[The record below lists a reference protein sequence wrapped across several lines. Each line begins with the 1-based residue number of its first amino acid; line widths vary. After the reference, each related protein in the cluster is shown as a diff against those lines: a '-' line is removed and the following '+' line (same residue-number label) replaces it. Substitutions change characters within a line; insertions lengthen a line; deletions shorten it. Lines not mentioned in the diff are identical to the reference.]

1 MLTFLHSNRLQA
13 FDNSGKLL
21 DGGKLYFFEL
31 GTTTPKAVYLDINGS
46 AAGTNP
52 IILDSVGTAEIY
64 LFGSYTVWTYDKND
78 IQIGPPVDIKG
89 SVDDVITG
97 GGAGNF
103 GNNLILSV
111 SNYAALRNVDN
122 PYSLIWVQGRETQS
136 DGGQGLFYYDLNNS
150 ESDDDGITITSTIGN
165 YVRYDVKKIDP
176 RWFGLVYDTA
186 IDQSPYLLLSEKAS
200 ERYGK
205 PIFIDGIVFL
215 GSNYSTSLLYDSVWE
230 FSNNAKI
237 QSTLSIIMTFKNNT
251 RILNIG
257 DRVFENFVQPKFEE
271 NVLEKVKYSYFN
283 ADDEEGRM
291 EKCLAS
297 TSAFYFL
304 ELDKSIEL
312 TTSLSIPENFT
323 VEVNSTTLSG
333 TIFFNTSD
341 SCDLYIPKL
350 KESYEN
356 IVRYKE
362 ISTIGEVNVGNN
374 FISPEFFC
382 YNLSGNDQISIIA
395 SLKNG
400 KTFFRNDNYILSTNL
415 TVTSANVL
423 GDNAK
428 FTVSADFSSPNF
440 SFENIT
446 LETVGNLTGTIFTA
460 SNSIISGGNYIFSET
475 ILKDVSTNSI
485 FIGNLTVEN
494 CTFEDMISYSTYLK
508 KAKNTKFGK
517 LACLLNSA
525 EIDNIQAS
533 DPIFYINFENIIK
546 NSIFTTDKEIHYMSK
561 GVSGSLTI
569 NNSELYNIV
578 PSDNSSVKY
587 YINNCV
593 GNFIESNS
601 IINSKEISATSLGST
616 ILTSATTGFIAV
628 SGNTSGSY
636 GTISNNLT
644 TNSNFIIFSTSGNY
658 DYIDS
663 TSATKILVYNSSANN
678 VLKNFKLYG
687 GKVNIE
693 TQTST
698 NSDFKI
704 CFITPD
710 FKVNSCNIKPS
721 GSISANSNKIFNETF
736 KINSDVKMSECFWN
750 GISNIQ
756 PNFLTYPKTL
766 SDRFSTYSKV
776 ISNSATIVDD
786 NFQVTFYGYIEAGT
800 KIKIEIEA
808 NIPQTQETF
817 ETYYEEIGAKEN
829 TRETITNQFSFI
841 SSGSNYVSDKW
852 IFSPE
857 FTKDNSKIYIK
868 GFDPTLYI
876 NSRFDSFQYILS
888 EGVSVGSDPDAFVY
902 GYWTYKKEL
911 LNPGLINSDLYINL
925 SVKTS
930 GDTSGFYIPAL
941 TYTDPVTAIFTSGYY
956 TINSEETVRNSIG
969 GALHT
974 DSIQRRINVFP
985 DKYEKFYGSSKF
997 RRITKQ
1003 YFDE

>member
-21 DGGKLYFFEL
+21 NGGKLYFYEL
-31 GTTTPKAVYLDINGS
+31 GTTTPKTVYLDVNGS

-52 IILDSVGTAEIY
+52 IILDSVGTAEVY
-64 LFGSYTVWTYDKND
+64 LFGSYTVWTFDKND
-78 IQIGPPVDIKG
+78 IQIGNPIDVKG
-89 SVDDVITG
+89 SVNDVLTSGIG
-97 GGAGNF
+97 GNF
-103 GNNLILSV
+103 ADNLILSV
-111 SNYAALRNVDN
+111 SNYNALRNVDN

-136 DGGQGLFYYDLNNS
+136 DGGQGLFYFDINNS
-150 ESDDDGITITSTIGN
+150 ESDDDGITITSTVGN
-165 YVRYDVKKIDP
+165 YVRYDVNKIDP
-176 RWFGLVYDTA
+176 RWFGLVYDSA
-186 IDQSPYLLLSEKAS
+186 IDQSIYLTLSEKAS
-200 ERYGK
+200 ERYEK
-205 PIFIDGIVFL
+205 SIYIDGTIFL
-215 GSNYSTSLLYDSVWE
+215 GSNYTTNLLYNSVWE
-230 FSNNAKI
+230 FSDNSKI
-237 QSTLSIIMTFKNNT
+237 QSTLSITMTFKNNT
-251 RILNIG
+251 RILSIG

-271 NVLEKVKYSYFN
+271 NVLEKVKYSFFN

-297 TSAFYFL
+297 TSANYFL
-304 ELDKSIEL
+304 DFDKSIEL
-312 TTSLSIPENFT
+312 TTSLEIPENFT
-323 VEVNSTTLSG
+323 LEVNSTTLSG
-333 TIFFNTSD
+333 AIFFNTSD
-341 SCDLYIPKL
+341 ACNLYIPKL

-362 ISTIGEVNVGNN
+362 ISTIGDVNVGNN

-382 YNLSGNDQISIIA
+382 YNLSGTDQTSIVA
-395 SLKNG
+395 ALKNG
-400 KTFFRNDNYILSTNL
+400 KTSFKTGDYTLTTNL
-415 TVTSANVL
+415 TVTSADIL
-423 GDNAK
+423 GYNAK
-428 FTVSADFSSPNF
+428 FVVSADFSSPFFN
-440 SFENIT
+440 FENIT

-460 SNSIISGGNYIFSET
+460 SDCIISGGNYIFSET

-508 KAKNTKFGK
+508 KAKNTNFGK
-517 LACLLNSA
+517 LACILNNA
-525 EIDNIQAS
+525 EIDNIKAS
-533 DPIFYINFENIIK
+533 DPVFYINFENIIK
-546 NSIFTTDKEIHYMSK
+546 NSIFTTDKEIHYMST
-561 GVSGSLTI
+561 GVGGSLTI

-601 IINSKEISATSLGST
+601 IINSKQISATSLGST
-616 ILTSATTGFIAV
+616 ILTSATTEFIAV

-636 GTISNNLT
+636 STISNNLT
-644 TNSNFIIFSTSGNY
+644 TNSNFIIFNTSGNY

-663 TSATKILVYNSSANN
+663 TSATKILVYNSSAND
-678 VLKNFKLYG
+678 VLKKFKLYG
-687 GKVNIE
+687 GKVSVE

-698 NSDFKI
+698 SSDFKI
-704 CFITPD
+704 CFIAPD
-710 FKVNSCNIKPS
+710 FRVGSCNIKTS
-721 GSISANSNKIFNETF
+721 GSLSANSNKIFNETF

-750 GISNIQ
+750 GVSNIQ

-766 SDRFSTYSKV
+766 TDRFSTYSKV

-786 NFQVTFYGYIEAGT
+786 NFQVVFYGYIEAGT

-817 ETYYEEIGAKEN
+817 ETYYEEIAAKEN
-829 TRETITNQFSFI
+829 TRETITNKFSFI

-852 IFSPE
+852 ISSPE
-857 FTKDNSKIYIK
+857 FTKDNERIYIK

-888 EGVSVGSDPDAFVY
+888 EGASVGIDPDAFVY

-911 LNPGLINSDLYINL
+911 LNPGLLNPNLYINL

-941 TYTDPVTAIFTSGYY
+941 TYTDPVTAIYTSGYY

-974 DSIQRRINVFP
+974 DSIQRRLDVFP

>member
-1 MLTFLHSNRLQA
+1 MLTHLDVARLQV
-13 FDNSGKLL
+13 FDNEGKIL
-21 DGGKLYFFEL
+21 DGGKLYFFAL
-31 GTTTPKAVYLDINGS
+31 QTTTPKPTYQDINGT
-46 AAGTNP
+46 AYNTNP
-52 IILDSVGTAEIY
+52 VILDSVGSSQIY
-64 LFGSYTVWTYDKND
+64 LNGSYTVSATDKYDVS
-78 IQIGPPVDIKG
+78 IGPPVDILG
-89 SVDDVITG
+89 GINDFITSAGSGGFASNILVSVD
-97 GGAGNF
+97 
-103 GNNLILSV
+103 
-111 SNYAALRNVDN
+111 NYASLR
-122 PYSLIWVQGRETQS
+122 SLSTNYAWVFVQGRETNA
-136 DGGQGLFYYDLNNS
+136 DGGQGIFYFS
-150 ESDDDGITITSTIGN
+150 TTPGIDDDGITINSQAGTYI
-165 YVRYDVKKIDP
+165 RYDVTKIDP
-176 RWFGLVYDTA
+176 RWFGLVYDSL
-186 IDQSPYLLLSEKAS
+186 ISQQIYIEKSQVAS
-200 ERYGK
+200 ERYNK
-205 PIFIDGIVFL
+205 PIDISGKVYL
-215 GSNYSTSLLYDSVWE
+215 NSNYTTSANESSWIITGEFVSTLPIT
-230 FSNNAKI
+230 FTFTSNNKI
-237 QSTLSIIMTFKNNT
+237 VEIGKEVFGNT
-251 RILNIG
+251 
-257 DRVFENFVQPKFEE
+257 VQPKFEE
-271 NVLEKVKYSYFN
+271 NVLEKIKYTIFGAS
-283 ADDEEGRM
+283 DEEGRM

-297 TSAFYFL
+297 TSANYFL
-304 ELDKSIEL
+304 DLDKSIEL
-312 TTSLSIPENFT
+312 TTSLEIPENFT
-323 VEVNSTTLSG
+323 LEVNSTTLSG
-333 TIFFNTSD
+333 AIFFNTSD
-341 SCDLYIPKL
+341 ACNLYIPKL

-362 ISTIGEVNVGNN
+362 ISTIGDVNVGNN

-382 YNLSGNDQISIIA
+382 YNLSGTDQTSIVA
-395 SLKNG
+395 ALKNG
-400 KTFFRNDNYILSTNL
+400 KTSFKTGDYTLTTNL
-415 TVTSANVL
+415 TVTSADIL
-423 GDNAK
+423 GYNAK
-428 FTVSADFSSPNF
+428 FVVSADFSSPNF
-440 SFENIT
+440 NFENIT

-460 SNSIISGGNYIFSET
+460 SDCIISGGNYIFSET

-494 CTFEDMISYSTYLK
+494 CTFEDMISYATYLK
-508 KAKNTKFGK
+508 KAKNTNFGK
-517 LACLLNSA
+517 LACLLNNA
-525 EIDNIQAS
+525 EIDNIKAS
-533 DPIFYINFENIIK
+533 DPVFYINFENIIK

-561 GVSGSLTI
+561 GVGGNLTI

-601 IINSKEISATSLGST
+601 IINSKQISATSLGST

-636 GTISNNLT
+636 STISNNLT
-644 TNSNFIIFSTSGNY
+644 TDSNFIIFSTSGNY

-678 VLKNFKLYG
+678 ILKNFKLYG
-687 GKVNIE
+687 GKVSIE

-698 NSDFKI
+698 SSDFKI

-710 FKVNSCNIKPS
+710 FRVGSCNIKTS
-721 GSISANSNKIFNETF
+721 GSLSANSNKIFNETF

-750 GISNIQ
+750 GVSNIQ

-766 SDRFSTYSKV
+766 TDRFSTYSKV

-786 NFQVTFYGYIEAGT
+786 NFQIVFYGYIEAGT

-808 NIPQTQETF
+808 NIPQNQETF
-817 ETYYEEIGAKEN
+817 ETYYEEIAAKEN

-841 SSGSNYVSDKW
+841 SSGTNYVSDKW

-857 FTKDNSKIYIK
+857 FTKDNERIYIK

-888 EGVSVGSDPDAFVY
+888 EGASVGSDPDAFVY

-911 LNPGLINSDLYINL
+911 LNPGLLNPNLYINL

-941 TYTDPVTAIFTSGYY
+941 TYTDPVTAIYTSGYY

-974 DSIQRRINVFP
+974 DSIQRRLDVFP
-985 DKYEKFYGSSKF
+985 DKYEKVYGSNKF
-997 RRITKQ
+997 RRFIKQ
-1003 YFDE
+1003 YFTE